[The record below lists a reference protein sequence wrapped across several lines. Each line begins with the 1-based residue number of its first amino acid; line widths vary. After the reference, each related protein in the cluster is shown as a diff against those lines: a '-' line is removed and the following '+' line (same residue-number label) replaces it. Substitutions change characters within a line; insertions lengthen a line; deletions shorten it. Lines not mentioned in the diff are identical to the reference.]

1 MSHPATVYEVMIASP
16 GDVSAERAIVRELL
30 AEWNI
35 VNSRI
40 TQRVLL
46 PAGWETHAVP
56 EMGNRPQAIINK
68 QVLKNCDLLIGV
80 FWTRIGTP
88 TGDYVSGSVE
98 EIEEHIKAGKPTMLY
113 FSSTPVVPESI
124 EPEQY
129 AKLQEFKQSC
139 QSRGLYESYA
149 DLNEF
154 RTKIYRQIQ
163 LKLNN
168 DEYFQSDVGNASE
181 IVEPA
186 SSFVRLSKEAAYLL
200 KECAL
205 DSSGHIMN
213 LSYIGGRAIQVN
225 GKNVIE
231 DGSDRSRA
239 IWTSALDEL
248 EDSGY
253 IKALNHKREMFQIT
267 KAGYDA
273 ADLLS

>member
-1 MSHPATVYEVMIASP
+1 MSRPATVYEVMIASP
-16 GDVSAERAIVRELL
+16 GDVSTERAIVRELL
-30 AEWNI
+30 AEWNV
-35 VNSRI
+35 VNSRT

-46 PAGWETHAVP
+46 PAGWETHSVP
-56 EMGNRPQAIINK
+56 EMGDRPQAIINK

-88 TGDYVSGSVE
+88 TGDYISGSVE

-113 FSSTPVVPESI
+113 FSSAPVVPESI

-129 AKLQEFKQSC
+129 AKLQEFKRSC
-139 QSRGLYESYA
+139 QNRGLYESYS
-149 DLNEF
+149 DLSEF
-154 RTKIYRQIQ
+154 RTKLYRQLQ

-168 DEYFQSDVGNASE
+168 DAYFQSNSSNTAE
-181 IVEPA
+181 LIEPA
-186 SSFVRLSKEAAYLL
+186 ASLVRLSKEAAYLL
-200 KECAL
+200 KECAS

-231 DGSDRSRA
+231 EGSDRSRA
-239 IWTSALDEL
+239 IWTSSLDEL
-248 EDSGY
+248 ESAGY
-253 IKALNHKREMFQIT
+253 IKALNYKREMFQIT

>member
-35 VNSRI
+35 VNSRS

-56 EMGNRPQAIINK
+56 EMGDRPQAIINK
-68 QVLKNCDLLIGV
+68 QVLKNCDLLVGV
-80 FWTRIGTP
+80 FWTRVGTP
-88 TGDYVSGSVE
+88 TGDYLSGSVE
-98 EIEEHIKAGKPTMLY
+98 EIEEHVKAGKPTMLY
-113 FSSTPVVPESI
+113 FSSAPVVPESI

-129 AKLQEFKQSC
+129 AKLQEFKRSC

-154 RTKIYRQIQ
+154 RAKLYRHLQ

-168 DEYFQSDVGNASE
+168 DAYFQSESMSTFE
-181 IVEPA
+181 FIEPA
-186 SSFVRLSKEAAYLL
+186 TNLVRLSKEGEYLL
-200 KECAL
+200 KECAA
-205 DSSGHIMN
+205 DPGGHIMN

-225 GKNVIE
+225 GNNVIE

-248 EDSGY
+248 ESAGY
-253 IKALNHKREMFQIT
+253 IKALGYKREMFQIT
-267 KAGYDA
+267 RAGYDA
-273 ADLLS
+273 ADLLL

>member
-1 MSHPATVYEVMIASP
+1 MSHAATVYEVMIASP
-16 GDVSAERAIVRELL
+16 GDVSTERAIVRELL

-35 VNSRI
+35 VNARRSH
-40 TQRVLL
+40 RVLL

-56 EMGNRPQAIINK
+56 EMGDRPQAIINK

-88 TGDYVSGSVE
+88 TGNYASGSVE
-98 EIEEHIKAGKPTMLY
+98 EIEEHIKADKPTMLY
-113 FSSTPVVPESI
+113 FSSAPVVPESI

-129 AKLQEFKQSC
+129 AKLQEFKRSC
-139 QSRGLYESYA
+139 QNRGLYESYA
-149 DLNEF
+149 DLNDS
-154 RTKIYRQIQ
+154 RTKLYRQLQ

-168 DEYFQSDVGNASE
+168 DPHFQTEGGDDTE
-181 IVEPA
+181 IIEPE
-186 SSFVRLSKEAAYLL
+186 SNFVDLSKEAAYLL
-200 KECAL
+200 KECAS

-231 DGSDRSRA
+231 EGIDRSRA
-239 IWTSALDEL
+239 IWTDALDEL
-248 EDSGY
+248 EDAGY
-253 IKALNHKREMFQIT
+253 VKALNYKREMFQIT
-267 KAGYDA
+267 RAGYEA

>member
-16 GDVSAERAIVRELL
+16 GDVSSERAIVRELL

-35 VNSRI
+35 VNSRK

-56 EMGNRPQAIINK
+56 EMGDRPQAIINK
-68 QVLKNCDLLIGV
+68 QVLKNCDLLVGV

-88 TGDYVSGSVE
+88 TGDYASGSVE

-129 AKLQEFKQSC
+129 AKLQEFKKAC

-149 DLNEF
+149 DLNDF
-154 RTKIYRQIQ
+154 RAKLYRQLQ

-168 DEYFQSDVGNASE
+168 DDFFQTNIASSSE
-181 IVEPA
+181 IIEPVA
-186 SSFVRLSKEAAYLL
+186 NIVGLSKEAAYLL

-205 DSSGHIMN
+205 DSAGHIMN

-239 IWTSALDEL
+239 TWTSALEEL
-248 EDSGY
+248 ENAGLV
-253 IKALNHKREMFQIT
+253 KALSYKREMFQIT